1 MSLMARRIWGW
12 ELGEECA
19 GCGVRGTAGKFALED
34 MAKSTPSGDSL
45 SPILAQRWL
54 RETAWDDVA
63 EAVKRTVLMLRI

>member
-1 MSLMARRIWGW
+1 
-12 ELGEECA
+12 
-19 GCGVRGTAGKFALED
+19 